1 MSASLARD
9 FGIPTAWVE
18 GRSRDTFQ
26 NAQFCAALLRPFGI
40 TRIVLV
46 TSADHEWRAMQEF
59 TSAGFSVVPAPVG
72 LSVSREIEIG
82 SFVPNVNAL
91 SISTGALYELFGD
104 LTRRVFAALHLRR
117 HSL

>member
-9 FGIPTAWVE
+9 FGVPTAWVE

-46 TSADHEWRAMQEF
+46 TSAEHQWRAMQEF
-59 TSAGFSVVPAPVG
+59 ASAGFGVVPAPIG
-72 LSVSREIEIG
+72 LSVSREIEVG
-82 SFVPNVNAL
+82 SFVPTVSALAL
-91 SISTGALYELFGD
+91 SKAALYELIGD
-104 LTRRVFAALHLRR
+104 LTRRVFAALHVRR